1 MRTNMRKIQPGTHGT
16 CPWTSLA
23 MAGLLASGVW
33 GPAIAQDA
41 WSLGPPIARIGEGQT
56 PEYELDRVASLLVR
70 GERLYVADRSQQIR
84 AYDLTTGT
92 IIAVGG
98 GSGQGPGEFRA
109 LDWIDDCNSDQLFAS
124 DGIQDRISVF
134 SLALE
139 HIRTFRLGRDAWL
152 RSARCAGP
160 DGFIGVH
167 GKESEGATEIPPGPY
182 RMAVEL
188 SIFSSTDG
196 SRLNTFGE
204 YPGEDRYREEVN
216 DGPQQWGRT
225 PLLESLPEGFVL
237 GTNESWSL
245 TRHDVRGNVI
255 DSLTIDEERRRISGS
270 DINAFI
276 DSHIE
281 GQQRIGRDHGFLAG
295 RRRYLEEYEYP
306 THYPAYSSILSSNDG
321 SVWVERYTPPLLR
334 SLLIGRCSRPKAS
347 LWPRSICH

>member
-1 MRTNMRKIQPGTHGT
+1 MRKIQPGTHGT

-188 SIFSSTDG
+188 SIFFLLG
-196 SRLNTFGE
+196 SPNT
-204 YPGEDRYREEVN
+204 
-216 DGPQQWGRT
+216 W
-225 PLLESLPEGFVL
+225 
-237 GTNESWSL
+237 L
-245 TRHDVRGNVI
+245 TAEH
-255 DSLTIDEERRRISGS
+255 LRRIPWRRQIPRGGKRRASTMGKDTSAGVIARRIRSGNER
-270 DINAFI
+270 IMV
-276 DSHIE
+276 SHTP
-281 GQQRIGRDHGFLAG
+281 
-295 RRRYLEEYEYP
+295 RRARKR
-306 THYPAYSSILSSNDG
+306 H
-321 SVWVERYTPPLLR
+321 
-334 SLLIGRCSRPKAS
+334 
-347 LWPRSICH
+347 